1 MVDTLLTS
9 IEDNG
14 VATVTLNRADVHNA
28 FNDDLIWELNNAF
41 KTLGENPD
49 VRAIILTGGGKSF
62 SAGADLNWMKAAASY
77 TEEQNQRD
85 AMNLS
90 GMLATL
96 NNCPKPTIAIVN
108 GATFG
113 GGVGLV
119 SCCDMAIAVESA
131 KFSLSEV
138 RLGLT
143 PATISPY
150 VVAAIGER
158 HARRYFLTA
167 ERFDAAKAQEI
178 GLVHELAPSLQE
190 AFSLANVLVK
200 NILGGAP
207 TAQAEAKDLITFVK
221 GKEITE
227 ELRTNTAER
236 IAARRA
242 SEEGKEG
249 LSAFLEKRKPSWI
262 IDKGE
267 DA

>member
-28 FNDDLIWELNNAF
+28 FNDDLIWELDKAF

-49 VRAIILTGGGKSF
+49 VRAILLTGNGKSF
-62 SAGADLNWMKAAASY
+62 SAGADLNWMKAASTY
-77 TEEQNQRD
+77 TEEQNKKD
-85 AMNLS
+85 AMRLS
-90 GMLATL
+90 GMLASI

-119 SCCDMAIAVESA
+119 SCCDMAIAVENA

-150 VVAAIGER
+150 VVAAIGAR
-158 HARRYFLTA
+158 NARRYFLTA
-167 ERFDAAKAQEI
+167 ERFSAAKAKEI
-178 GLVHELAPSLQE
+178 GLVHEIAPSLQD
-190 AFSLANVLVK
+190 AFSLAHDMIK

-207 TAQAEAKDLITFVK
+207 VAQAEAKDLIAFVN

-227 ELRTNTAER
+227 SLRMDTASR
-236 IAARRA
+236 IANRRA
-242 SEEGKEG
+242 STEGKEG
-249 LSAFLEKRKPSWI
+249 LSAFLEKRTPNWI
-262 IDKGE
+262 KDKGE
-267 DA
+267 NA

>member
-9 IEDNG
+9 IDDRG

-41 KTLGENPD
+41 SKLDKDDN
-49 VRAIILTGGGKSF
+49 VRAVVLTGSGKSF

-77 TEEQNQRD
+77 TEKQNMED
-85 AMNLS
+85 AMRLS
-90 GMLATL
+90 DMLATL
-96 NNCPKPTIAIVN
+96 NSCSKPTIAIVN

-119 SCCDMAIAVESA
+119 SCCDIAIAVEGA

-158 HARRYFLTA
+158 AARRYFLSA
-167 ERFDAAKAQEI
+167 ERFDSTEARRI
-178 GLVHELAPSLQE
+178 GLIHEVAPSLQD
-190 AFSLANVLVK
+190 AFSLAHVMLK
-200 NILGGAP
+200 NILAGAP
-207 TAQAEAKDLITFVK
+207 GAQRDAKKLIADVV
-221 GKEITE
+221 GREITS
-227 ELRTNTAER
+227 ELQADTANR
-236 IAARRA
+236 IAARRT
-242 SEEGKEG
+242 SDEGREG
-249 LSAFLEKRKPSWI
+249 LGAFLEKRQPAWSL
-262 IDKGE
+262 